1 MKKNVYA
8 VVDIETTGTN
18 VEQGGKMIQFACCL
32 IEAGAVVHQFSTFI
46 NPGIKIPEQITRLT
60 GIKQQDVANEPYF
73 EDVAPVIYGLLTD
86 CIFVAHNVHFDYQFL
101 LSEFN
106 HCGYTD
112 FRLTGM
118 DTVELSQIL
127 LPTEMSYRL
136 SDLAESLQLEHE
148 NPHRADSD
156 AYVTAEL
163 FLYLQ
168 EKAASLPLVTIEKLV
183 VFSEYLMMDTGLFFV
198 HILEEMK
205 HWVPPLDPAI
215 QVKNGIAIQK
225 QQVFNSQQEYRL
237 NAQYP
242 ETRAEKVTLFQSSYQ
257 LREAQEKMMNKIHQV
272 LEGEPHHLAI
282 EAPTGIGKTF
292 GYLLPLAYHAKK
304 NAPIVVSTYTN
315 LLQYQ
320 LFYQDIAKLKDILPF
335 ELQVALIK
343 GRNHYLHLSKF
354 EHILKEPNEN
364 KNDALLK
371 MQVLVWLTATKTGD
385 LDELHLAS
393 NHHSFWQRIK
403 HNGWVLN
410 SQKDE
415 WFAEDF
421 YLLAQKRSQQAD
433 LIITNHSVL
442 CQNLRTKRQLL
453 PDFEYLMVDEAHH
466 LHDMAMLSSE
476 AQFSYQ
482 QGKYLMQAFGHIHL
496 PHTLLSQ
503 LQKIMKDLKISQHL
517 LMDFDISLLFIEEKL
532 AEIFEGLVQLNQLE
546 HGTILSAQDHIHV
559 LFDQNEVEK
568 LSPAVQR
575 GIQECVQ
582 TFAEATEQSRELIT
596 LFQTHEQQ
604 LTKADLFMIESFGS
618 LSDDFQEYH
627 GQLSQFFDFATVGQV
642 KWLEMSRKNPKG
654 SLQLKMSAP
663 EVHSFLKKELV
674 EKVPYLFYT
683 GGTLSIGQSFEFFKA
698 EVGETEALETTIL
711 ESNFDYSKQA
721 KLVIP
726 KEFPA
731 IKTLSQQK
739 YTQLVVKALKKIAKG
754 TDKNVL
760 VLFNSLEMLKHT
772 YQQLNESPL
781 FSKKELMAQGISG
794 SRERLLKRFYHS
806 KGSMLL
812 GSESFWEGVDL
823 PGSAL
828 EILVIVRL
836 PFESPAQPLVKARYE
851 RLEAEGHLPFKE
863 DALPRA
869 ALRLRQ
875 GLGRLIRSETDKG
888 MMILLDNRLTDTDYG
903 HFILEA
909 LPEDLPKEKQFLSDI
924 VEEIHDFLN

>member
-8 VVDIETTGTN
+8 VVDIETTGAST
-18 VEQGGKMIQFACCL
+18 ELGGKMIQFACCL

-46 NPGIKIPEQITRLT
+46 NPGVKIPEQITRLT

-101 LSEFN
+101 LSEFKN
-106 HCGYTD
+106 CGYTD

-136 SDLAESLQLEHE
+136 SDLAESLHLEHE

-183 VFSEYLMMDTGLFFV
+183 AFSEYLMMDTGLFFV
-198 HILEEMK
+198 HTFEEMK

-225 QQVFNSQQEYRL
+225 QQVFNSQQEYRNL
-237 NAQYP
+237 APYP
-242 ETRAEKVTLFQSSYQ
+242 KNREEKMTLFQSKYQ
-257 LREAQEKMMNKIHQV
+257 LREAQEEMMNEINHM
-272 LEGEPHHLAI
+272 LEGAPHHLAI

-304 NAPIVVSTYTN
+304 KAPIVISTYTN

-320 LFYQDIAKLKDILPF
+320 LYEQDVAKLKEILPF
-335 ELQVALIK
+335 DLQVALIK

-354 EHILKEPNEN
+354 ENVLKEPNEN

-393 NHHSFWQRIK
+393 YHHSFWQRIK
-403 HNGWVLN
+403 HNGWVL
-410 SQKDE
+410 SQRKDE

-442 CQNLRTKRQLL
+442 CQNLRTKQPLL
-453 PDFEYLMVDEAHH
+453 PEFEYLMVDEAHH

-496 PHTLLSQ
+496 TETLLSK
-503 LQKIMKDLKISQHL
+503 LQKIMKELKISQNQ

-532 AEIFEGLVQLNQLE
+532 TEIFDGLVQLNQME
-546 HGTILSAQDHIHV
+546 HGAILSAQDHIHV
-559 LFDQNEVEK
+559 VFDQNEVSK
-568 LSPAVQR
+568 LLPAVQR
-575 GIQECVQ
+575 AIKECVL
-582 TFAEATEQSRELIT
+582 TFEEAIAQSQALIS
-596 LFQTHEQQ
+596 LFQTHEEQ
-604 LTKADLFMIESFGS
+604 LEKADLFVVESFGS
-618 LSDDFQEYH
+618 LSDDFQAYQE
-627 GQLSQFFDFATVGQV
+627 QFNQFFDLETVGQV

-674 EKVPYLFYT
+674 DHIPYLLYT
-683 GGTLSIGQSFEFFKA
+683 GGTLSIGESFDFFKA
-698 EVGETEALETTIL
+698 EVGETEALETMIL
-711 ESNFDYSKQA
+711 KSNFDYSKQA
-721 KLVIP
+721 KLMIP

-731 IKTLSQQK
+731 IKSLSQQK

-772 YQQLNESPL
+772 YEQLNESPI

-823 PGSAL
+823 PGQAL
-828 EILVIVRL
+828 EILVVVRL
-836 PFESPAQPLVKARYE
+836 PFESPAQPIVKARYE

-863 DALPRA
+863 DALPRT

-903 HFILEA
+903 HFILHA
-909 LPEDLPKEKQFLSDI
+909 LPEELPKEKQFLSDI
-924 VEEIHDFLN
+924 VEEINHFLR